1 METAWRTVV
10 NVFYRRMND
19 LDKRKEFPNAVIID
33 HAVSERFLFQRW
45 HMVNKLGRLA
55 MIFDVVKDERL
66 Q

>member
-19 LDKRKEFPNAVIID
+19 LDTRKEFPNAVIID
-33 HAVSERFLFQRW
+33 HACSERFAMSFSMMKRIQ
-45 HMVNKLGRLA
+45 RLA
-55 MIFDVVKDERL
+55 MLLDVLKDERL